1 MTRPIV
7 SLAVELAARS
17 QAAPPALTEA
27 EVADFVRQYV
37 AATNEADASKLLG
50 MVGREPA
57 VTSVG
62 LGKISRGWEAIRAA
76 TEAATG
82 SGNRFKVTVEAVE
95 VTLLA
100 PDTALAVAPIVL
112 NNGRG
117 AATFVVKRTAEGA
130 LRLIHEHCSLRPGS
144 STLLP

>member
-17 QAAPPALTEA
+17 QAGHPALTEA
-27 EVADFVRQYV
+27 EVAEFVRQYV
-37 AATNEADASKLLG
+37 AATNEADPLKLMS

-62 LGKISRGWEAIRAA
+62 LGKIARGWEAIKAA

-82 SGNRFKVTVEAVE
+82 SDNRFKVTVEAVE
-95 VTLLA
+95 VTLLG
-100 PDTALAVAPIVL
+100 PDAALAVAPIIL

-117 AATFVVKRTAEGA
+117 AATIVVKRTAEGA
-130 LRLIHEHCSLRPGS
+130 LKLVHEHYSLRPGS